1 MPIRKLENR
10 LIKSLNGTEYLVKVT
25 KEVADAG
32 KLKTPTGSKSYDELS
47 VTRSASAKSAEYY
60 LFAGKQDLN
69 SLNKDKPVSA
79 TIPIYDKTE
88 ADKIK
93 QAGKLTYKGVTYFG
107 RVRVH

>member
-10 LIKSLNGTEYLVKVT
+10 LIKSVNGNEYLVKVT

-32 KLKTPTGSKSYDELS
+32 KLKAVTGSKTYDELA
-47 VTRSASAKSAEYY
+47 VARAASARSAEYY

-69 SLNKDKPVSA
+69 SLNKDKPYSA

-93 QAGKLTYKGVTYFG
+93 LAGKITYKGVTYFG
-107 RVRVH
+107 KVRIH